1 MRGTASSG
9 GSRGGARGTCPSL
22 IFRSDR
28 APPYLKFWI
37 GHWPGWGY
45 IPGGIH
51 SIDQFRYIEI
61 HTWLRGLWNKTK
73 EIILRLSNEKS
84 PNSTNVHLS
93 TTSIALQRPPFLA
106 NSPCTD
112 SCLNLSTAIN
122 SLQRPL
128 SSASKVAVLERINC
142 NTLLLFYS
150 PQAKEPSMN
159 FNTVFIRLSAQPRI
173 STHLE

>member
-1 MRGTASSG
+1 MLPRAICPMRKRQMRGTASSG
-9 GSRGGARGTCPSL
+9 GSRGGALGTCPSL

-28 APPYLKFWI
+28 APPYLKVWI

-84 PNSTNVHLS
+84 RNSTNVHLS

-106 NSPCTD
+106 NSPYTD
-112 SCLNLSTAIN
+112 SCLNLATAIN

-150 PQAKEPSMN
+150 PK
-159 FNTVFIRLSAQPRI
+159 PR
-173 STHLE
+173 SQV

>member
-1 MRGTASSG
+1 MVDPGERPG
-9 GSRGGARGTCPSL
+9 GPAPPLFLDQTGP
-22 IFRSDR
+22 
-28 APPYLKFWI
+28 PPYLKVWI
-37 GHWPGWGY
+37 GHWLGWGY

-61 HTWLRGLWNKTK
+61 HTWLRRLWNKTK

-84 PNSTNVHLS
+84 RNSTNVHLS

-112 SCLNLSTAIN
+112 SCLNLPTAIN

-128 SSASKVAVLERINC
+128 SSVSKVAVLERINC
-142 NTLLLFYS
+142 NILLLFYF
-150 PQAKEPSMN
+150 PK
-159 FNTVFIRLSAQPRI
+159 PR
-173 STHLE
+173 SQV

>member
-1 MRGTASSG
+1 MVDPGEGPG
-9 GSRGGARGTCPSL
+9 GPAPPLFLDQTGP
-22 IFRSDR
+22 
-28 APPYLKFWI
+28 PPYLKVWI

-45 IPGGIH
+45 IHGGIH
-51 SIDQFRYIEI
+51 SIDQFRHIEI
-61 HTWLRGLWNKTK
+61 HTWLRRLWNKTK

-84 PNSTNVHLS
+84 RNSTNVHLS

-112 SCLNLSTAIN
+112 SCLNLPTAIN

-128 SSASKVAVLERINC
+128 SSVSKVAVLERINC
-142 NTLLLFYS
+142 NTLLSFYS

-159 FNTVFIRLSAQPRI
+159 FNIVFIRLSAQPRI

>member
-28 APPYLKFWI
+28 APPYLKVWI

-84 PNSTNVHLS
+84 RNSTNVHLS
-93 TTSIALQRPPFLA
+93 TTSITLQRPPFLA
-106 NSPCTD
+106 NSPYTD

-128 SSASKVAVLERINC
+128 SSVSKVALLERINC

-150 PQAKEPSMN
+150 PK
-159 FNTVFIRLSAQPRI
+159 PR
-173 STHLE
+173 SQV

>member
-1 MRGTASSG
+1 MVDPGEGPG
-9 GSRGGARGTCPSL
+9 GPAPFL

-28 APPYLKFWI
+28 APPYRKVWI

-45 IPGGIH
+45 IPGGIL
-51 SIDQFRYIEI
+51 SIDQIRYIEI
-61 HTWLRGLWNKTK
+61 HTRLRGLWNKTK

-84 PNSTNVHLS
+84 RNSTNVHLS
-93 TTSIALQRPPFLA
+93 TTSITLQRPPFLA
-106 NSPCTD
+106 NSPYTD

-128 SSASKVAVLERINC
+128 SFASMVTVLERINC

-150 PQAKEPSMN
+150 SK
-159 FNTVFIRLSAQPRI
+159 PR
-173 STHLE
+173 SQV

>member
-1 MRGTASSG
+1 MVDPGEGPWGTAPPLFLDQTDPPPPPTSKSG
-9 GSRGGARGTCPSL
+9 
-22 IFRSDR
+22 SDT
-28 APPYLKFWI
+28 
-37 GHWPGWGY
+37 GQDGVTS
-45 IPGGIH
+45 PGGIH

-61 HTWLRGLWNKTK
+61 HTWLRRLWNKTK
-73 EIILRLSNEKS
+73 EIILRLSNEKRR
-84 PNSTNVHLS
+84 NSTNVHLS

-106 NSPCTD
+106 NSPYTD

-150 PQAKEPSMN
+150 PK
-159 FNTVFIRLSAQPRI
+159 PR
-173 STHLE
+173 SQV

>member
-1 MRGTASSG
+1 MKGTASSC

-28 APPYLKFWI
+28 VPPYLKVWI

-84 PNSTNVHLS
+84 RNSSNVHLS

-106 NSPCTD
+106 NSPYTD

-128 SSASKVAVLERINC
+128 SSASKVAVLERIKC
-142 NTLLLFYS
+142 NTLLLLYFPKPRS
-150 PQAKEPSMN
+150 QV